1 MKLGKWFVQ
10 PFEGPEKAL
19 QKASHLSFSFQYFVH
34 GESFICA
41 SVDVRQHPAVRR
53 LGPHHLSI
61 ARGAANPV
69 QVILAPHGLSATLT
83 GVTYKSSDANIAKQL
98 QDWHRFYPLDGNKY
112 TCQDN
117 LGDMVTIAPAV
128 EVIVAGV
135 KMAYPTCYVLV
146 TDMDSGFHQDQLHR
160 SKRLGCS
167 SSQGGSDF
175 DLIKSGAMVLEA
187 NNEPSP
193 FTTSNHP
200 LLTDCEIASP
210 MLHVTLTE
218 QAWQDGLSI
227 NPESTLSA
235 SEQHQQQYHQQT
247 IHGGQGGHNSSIN
260 SDLNNSI
267 GGGPG
272 GGPNSAANLMTS
284 DLVSGWDFSYP
295 GRFVKKKPRSK
306 IREKLSKDH
315 RSIRFNS
322 KVPFHKKPEAVDEL
336 TWALD
341 QTDMLGAT
349 GHASGHSANSVGDGK
364 HFYDRISNMNLT
376 F

>member
-1 MKLGKWFVQ
+1 MSKDFVKLGKWFVQ

-98 QDWHRFYPLDGNKY
+98 QDWHRFYPLDRNKY

-117 LGDMVTIAPAV
+117 FGDMVTVAPAV

-146 TDMDSGFHQDQLHR
+146 TDMDSGFQDR
-160 SKRLGCS
+160 SKRQGCS
-167 SSQGGSDF
+167 SGNF
-175 DLIKSGAMVLEA
+175 DVKSRGAMVLET

-200 LLTDCEIASP
+200 LLTDCEIPSP
-210 MLHVTLTE
+210 MLQMTLTE
-218 QAWQDGLSI
+218 QAWQDGLTI

-235 SEQHQQQYHQQT
+235 AEQHQQQYHQQ
-247 IHGGQGGHNSSIN
+247 IVHGGQGSHNTSISSA
-260 SDLNNSI
+260 DLNNSV
-267 GGGPG
+267 GGT
-272 GGPNSAANLMTS
+272 GGPNSASNLMTS

-306 IREKLSKDH
+306 IRDKLSKDH

-341 QTDMLGAT
+341 QTDILGH
-349 GHASGHSANSVGDGK
+349 GNSHAHSANSAPGDGE
-364 HFYDRISNMNLT
+364 
-376 F
+376 

>member
-98 QDWHRFYPLDGNKY
+98 QDWHRFYPLDRNKY

-117 LGDMVTIAPAV
+117 VGDMVTVAPAV

-146 TDMDSGFHQDQLHR
+146 TDMDSGFHQDQALHR

-167 SSQGGSDF
+167 GQDGNF
-175 DLIKSGAMVLEA
+175 DIKSGAMVLEA

-200 LLTDCEIASP
+200 LLTDCEMPTPAL
-210 MLHVTLTE
+210 LHMTLTE

-235 SEQHQQQYHQQT
+235 SEQHQQQYHQQ
-247 IHGGQGGHNSSIN
+247 IVQGGQGGHNTSIN
-260 SDLNNSI
+260 SDLNNSVN
-267 GGGPG
+267 GP
-272 GGPNSAANLMTS
+272 GGPNSASNLMTS

-295 GRFVKKKPRSK
+295 GRYVKKKPRSIK
-306 IREKLSKDH
+306 REKSSKD
-315 RSIRFNS
+315 RRDRFNP

-341 QTDMLGAT
+341 QSDMLGA
-349 GHASGHSANSVGDGK
+349 AGHSVGHPINSSGEGK
-364 HFYDRISNMNLT
+364 KSK
-376 F
+376 